1 MNMFEEARAMQGT
14 IELCRITQS
23 QLAKSLGVTQS
34 YVANKLRLLKLSDKV
49 QGLIIAN
56 NVNERIA
63 RTLLQ
68 LEDEQMQLQVL
79 DKVIECSLTVRE
91 CEAMV
96 NARLLGT
103 VRKLAT
109 ASDNSE
115 HIDVFA
121 RMLKDS
127 VDTLVSLGVDAKQ
140 RISIQGKKLY
150 ITVCINGI

>member
-14 IELCRITQS
+14 IQLCHMTQA

-34 YVANKLRLLKLSDKV
+34 YVANKLRLLKLGERV
-49 QGLIIAN
+49 QKRIISN
-56 NVNERIA
+56 GVNERIA

-68 LEDEQMQLQVL
+68 LDDEETQLEVL
-79 DKVIECSLTVRE
+79 DKVIAGSLTVRE

-96 NARLLGT
+96 NVRLLGT
-103 VRKLAT
+103 VKKLAQET
-109 ASDNSE
+109 DNSE
-115 HIDVFA
+115 HIDIFA

-127 VDTLVSLGVDAKQ
+127 VDTLISLGIDAKE
-140 RISIQGKKLY
+140 RVSIQGKKLY

>member
-1 MNMFEEARAMQGT
+1 MFEEARAMQGT

>member
-14 IELCRITQS
+14 IELCHMTQA

-34 YVANKLRLLKLSDKV
+34 YVANKLRLLKLGEKA
-49 QGLIIAN
+49 QALIIAH

-68 LEDEQMQLQVL
+68 LEDESTRLEVL
-79 DKVIECSLTVRE
+79 GKVIEHSLTVRE

-96 NARLLGT
+96 SARLLGT
-103 VRKLAT
+103 ARKLANT
-109 ASDNSE
+109 KDNSE
-115 HIDVFA
+115 HIDIFA

-127 VDTLVSLGVDAKQ
+127 VDTLVSLGIDAKQ
-140 RISIQGKKLY
+140 RVSLQGKKLY

>member
-1 MNMFEEARAMQGT
+1 MFEEARAMQGT
-14 IELCRITQS
+14 IELCHMTQA

-34 YVANKLRLLKLSDKV
+34 YVANKLRLLKLCDEA
-49 QGLIIAN
+49 QGLIVAN

-68 LEDEQMQLQVL
+68 LEEKECQLDVL
-79 DKVIECSLTVRE
+79 HKVIEHSLTVRE

-96 NARLLGT
+96 SARLLGT
-103 VRKLAT
+103 ARKLAKT
-109 ASDNSE
+109 ADNSE

-121 RMLKDS
+121 RMIKDS
-127 VDTLVSLGVDAKQ
+127 VDTLVSLGVDAKE
-140 RISIQGKKLY
+140 RVSIQGKKLY

>member
-1 MNMFEEARAMQGT
+1 MNMFEEAKAMQGT
-14 IELCRITQS
+14 IELCRITQA

-34 YVANKLRLLKLSDKV
+34 YVANKLRLLKLCDKA
-49 QGLIIAN
+49 QELIIAN
-56 NVNERIA
+56 KINERIA

-68 LEDEQMQLQVL
+68 LDDEYTQLEVL
-79 DKVIECSLTVRE
+79 NKVIEHSLTVRE

-96 NARLLGT
+96 SARLLGT
-103 VRKLAT
+103 ARKLVNT
-109 ASDNSE
+109 KDNSE
-115 HIDVFA
+115 HIDIFT

-140 RISIQGKKLY
+140 RVSLQGKKLY

>member
-14 IELCRITQS
+14 IELCHMTQS

-34 YVANKLRLLKLSDKV
+34 YVANKLRLLKLGTKV
-49 QGLIIAN
+49 QNKIIIN

-68 LEDEQMQLQVL
+68 LDDEECQLEVL
-79 DKVIECSLTVRE
+79 DKVITHSLTVRE

-96 NARLLGT
+96 NVRLLGT
-103 VRKLAT
+103 VKKLAER
-109 ASDNSE
+109 SDNSE
-115 HIDVFA
+115 HIDVFT

-127 VDTLVSLGVDAKQ
+127 VDTLISLGIDAKE
-140 RISIQGKKLY
+140 RVSIQGKKLY

>member
-14 IELCRITQS
+14 IQLCHMTQA

-34 YVANKLRLLKLSDKV
+34 YVANKLRLLKLSERV
-49 QGLIIAN
+49 QKRIISN
-56 NVNERIA
+56 GVNERIA

-68 LEDEQMQLQVL
+68 LDDEETQLEVL
-79 DKVIECSLTVRE
+79 DKVIAGSLTVRE

-96 NARLLGT
+96 NVRLLGT
-103 VRKLAT
+103 VKKLAQET
-109 ASDNSE
+109 DNSE
-115 HIDVFA
+115 HIDIFA

-127 VDTLVSLGVDAKQ
+127 VDTLISLGIDAKE
-140 RISIQGKKLY
+140 RVSIQGKKLY